1 MLVKIEDGFYLNSQH
16 IIAVR
21 ISKNI
26 TDGCFMVGVEYTP
39 HNTQALGIYQ
49 KLLQTKLKQKFIY
62 KIYISKFQNKCE
74 IKRESACICLMKCC
88 SQHGHE

>member
-1 MLVKIEDGFYLNSQH
+1 MMLVKIEDGFYLNSPH

-49 KLLQTKLKQKFIY
+49 KTFANKIEAEIYLQNLHQQ
-62 KIYISKFQNKCE
+62 ISK
-74 IKRESACICLMKCC
+74 
-88 SQHGHE
+88 